1 MKVRAIIVDGP
12 ADPGTLAELR
22 RAIDAPELK
31 VINTWNRPG
40 IMVSEIVEQ
49 VAFEMGLKT
58 IDVLGHHRHRPLV
71 RARAAICWLA
81 RRLTRRSIADIGRAL
96 WYVDHT
102 TVLHHL
108 KRSELLRDE
117 DAAFRALTDKVLLHF
132 AEGRP

>member
-12 ADPGTLAELR
+12 ADPATLADIR
-22 RAIDAPELK
+22 RALDAPEVKIVHLWQK
-31 VINTWNRPG
+31 PG
-40 IMVSEIVEQ
+40 ITVSEIVEQ

-81 RRLTRRSIADIGRAL
+81 RRLTRRSIADIGRSL

-108 KRSELLRDE
+108 KQSELLRDE
-117 DAAFRALTDKVLLHF
+117 DAAFRALTDKVL
-132 AEGRP
+132 ARMIGEQP